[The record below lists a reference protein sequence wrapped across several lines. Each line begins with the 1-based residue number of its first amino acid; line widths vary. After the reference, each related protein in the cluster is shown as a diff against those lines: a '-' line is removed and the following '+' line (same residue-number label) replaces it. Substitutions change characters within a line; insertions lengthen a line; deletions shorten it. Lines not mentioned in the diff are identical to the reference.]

1 MLSRTHATSG
11 CAAVAVARS
20 LIRRPRALKH
30 EESARELGKLSCED
44 YLGRVGGDLLS
55 SVAKLTSPPKPHA
68 NTVAPSPLTSAAAST
83 AVSVP
88 TIHSEIIAKRHKTTQ
103 IDEHSGTFS

>member
-20 LIRRPRALKH
+20 LIRRPRALKQ
-30 EESARELGKLSCED
+30 ESARELGKFSYED

-55 SVAKLTSPPKPHA
+55 SVAKLTSPPKSHA
-68 NTVAPSPLTSAAAST
+68 ITVAPSPLTSAAAST

>member
-1 MLSRTHATSG
+1 VSSASSRARITLDES
-11 CAAVAVARS
+11 VA
-20 LIRRPRALKH
+20 I
-30 EESARELGKLSCED
+30 C
-44 YLGRVGGDLLS
+44 S